1 MKKGLLLL
9 VASLVSFASIN
20 SVAAE
25 ETTSDTITNRSGVV
39 IPIEKYNALKSIYSD
54 NFMNYMTQE
63 EYNLIKDK
71 DLSKVVIKEITDANL
86 NSSTSTI
93 ATEHTTSSKS
103 LRIINNG
110 GYVTM
115 SLTWYRVPTIKKW
128 DVMAFRKNTSV
139 SMSNYYIFRQY
150 YLSTSNE
157 SKLSTEKY
165 GQNFDNGVGATFKVQ
180 NGSDHEMELSADFT
194 GSGRVYGSYQHASNS
209 KATLADAMDYTLSG
223 SGFGGVIL
231 FNEAIESKFDGMGGV
246 YLTL

>member
-39 IPIEKYNALKSIYSD
+39 IPIDKYNALKSIYSD

-63 EYNLIKDK
+63 EYNIIKDK

-93 ATEHTTSSKS
+93 ATEHTTSSKG
-103 LRIINNG
+103 LRIINNDG
-110 GYVTM
+110 FVTM
-115 SLTWYRVPTIKKW
+115 TLTWYKVPTIKKW

-139 SMSNYYIFRQY
+139 SMGAYYYFRQY
-150 YLSTSNE
+150 YEANNALQLSS
-157 SKLSTEKY
+157 EKY

-180 NGSDHEMELSADFT
+180 NGSGHEMELSADFT

-209 KATLADAMDYTLSG
+209 RATLADAMDYTLSG

>member
-25 ETTSDTITNRSGVV
+25 ETTSDTITNQSGVV

-63 EYNLIKDK
+63 EYNIIKDK

-93 ATEHTTSSKS
+93 ATEHTTSSKG
-103 LRIINNG
+103 LRIINNDG
-110 GYVTM
+110 FVTM
-115 SLTWYRVPTIKKW
+115 TLTWYKVPTIKKW

-139 SMSNYYIFRQY
+139 NISNYYLFRQY
-150 YLSTSNE
+150 YLSTDNE

-180 NGSDHEMELSADFT
+180 NGSGHEMELSADFT

>member
-63 EYNLIKDK
+63 EYNIIKDK
-71 DLSKVVIKEITDANL
+71 DLSKVVIKETTDANL
-86 NSSTSTI
+86 NSSTGTR

-110 GYVTM
+110 GFVTM
-115 SLTWYRVPTIKKW
+115 SLTWYKVPTIKKW
-128 DVMAFRKNTSV
+128 DVMAFRKNSSV
-139 SMSNYYIFRQY
+139 SMSNYYSFRQY
-150 YLSTSNE
+150 YMANNELQLSS
-157 SKLSTEKY
+157 EKY

-180 NGSDHEMELSADFT
+180 NGTDHQMELSMDFT
-194 GSGRVYGSYQHASNS
+194 GSGRVYGSYQHASSS
-209 KATLADAMDYTLSG
+209 KATLADGMDYTLSG

-231 FNEAIESKFDGMGGV
+231 FNPKIEGKYDGMGGV

>member
-63 EYNLIKDK
+63 EYNIIKDK
-71 DLSKVVIKEITDANL
+71 DLSKVVIKETTDANL
-86 NSSTSTI
+86 NTSTGTR
-93 ATEHTTSSKS
+93 AQEHTTSSKS
-103 LRIINNG
+103 LRIVNND

-115 SLTWYRVPTIKKW
+115 TLTWSKVPTIKKW

-139 SMSNYYIFRQY
+139 SMGNYYVFRQY
-150 YLSTSNE
+150 YVTNNE
-157 SKLSTEKY
+157 LFISTEKY

-180 NGSDHEMELSADFT
+180 NGNSHEMELSMNFT

-209 KATLADAMDYTLSG
+209 RATLADAMDYTLSG

>member
-20 SVAAE
+20 SVAAL
-25 ETTSDTITNRSGVV
+25 ETTSDTITNQSGVV
-39 IPIEKYNALKSIYSD
+39 IPVDKYNALKSIYSD

-63 EYNLIKDK
+63 QYDIIKDK
-71 DLSKVVIKEITDANL
+71 DLSKVVITETTDAKDGSL
-86 NSSTSTI
+86 ISTQ
-93 ATEHTTSSKS
+93 AQEHTTASKS
-103 LRIINNG
+103 LRIVNNS

-115 SLTWYRVPTIKKW
+115 TLTWYKVPTIKKW

-139 SMSNYYIFRQY
+139 SMGSYYIFRQY
-150 YLSTSNE
+150 YVNTSNE
-157 SKLSTEKY
+157 FKLSTEKY

-180 NGSDHEMELSADFT
+180 DGSSHEMELSADFT
-194 GSGRVYGSYQHASNS
+194 GSGRIYGSYQHASSS

-231 FNEAIESKFDGMGGV
+231 FNSKIEGKFDAMGGV
-246 YLTL
+246 YLTI

>member
-39 IPIEKYNALKSIYSD
+39 IPIDKYNALKSIYSD

-63 EYNLIKDK
+63 EYNIIKDK
-71 DLSKVVIKEITDANL
+71 DLSKVVIKETTDANL
-86 NSSTSTI
+86 NTSTGTR
-93 ATEHTTSSKS
+93 AQEHTTSSKS
-103 LRIINNG
+103 LRIVNND

-115 SLTWYRVPTIKKW
+115 TLTWYRVPTIKKW

-139 SMSNYYIFRQY
+139 NMTSGYAFKQYYIDTNNN
-150 YLSTSNE
+150 L
-157 SKLSTEKY
+157 KLSTEKY

-180 NGSDHEMELSADFT
+180 NGSSHEMELSMEFS

>member
-20 SVAAE
+20 SVAAL
-25 ETTSDTITNRSGVV
+25 ETTSDTITNQSGVV
-39 IPIEKYNALKSIYSD
+39 IPLDKYNALKNIYSD

-63 EYNLIKDK
+63 EYNIIKDK
-71 DLSKVVIKEITDANL
+71 DLSKVVITETTDAKDGSL
-86 NSSTSTI
+86 ISTQ
-93 ATEHTTSSKS
+93 AQEHTTASKS
-103 LRIINNG
+103 LRIVNNS

-115 SLTWYRVPTIKKW
+115 TLTWYKVPTIKKW

-139 SMSNYYIFRQY
+139 NITSGYAFRQY
-150 YLSTSNE
+150 YIDTNNNL
-157 SKLSTEKY
+157 KLSTEKY

-180 NGSDHEMELSADFT
+180 DGSSHEMELSMEFS

-209 KATLADAMDYTLSG
+209 KANLADAMDYTLSG

>member
-1 MKKGLLLL
+1 LKKGLLLL

-63 EYNLIKDK
+63 EYNIIKDK
-71 DLSKVVIKEITDANL
+71 DLSKVVIKETTDAKAS
-86 NSSTSTI
+86 SSTGTR
-93 ATEHTTSSKS
+93 AQEHTTSSKS

-110 GYVTM
+110 GFVTM
-115 SLTWYRVPTIKKW
+115 TLTWYRVPTIKKW
-128 DVMAFRKNTSV
+128 DVMAFRKNSSV
-139 SMSNYYIFRQY
+139 SMSAVYFLKQY
-150 YLSTSNE
+150 YQSGDDLILSTD
-157 SKLSTEKY
+157 KY

-180 NGSDHEMELSADFT
+180 NGSNHEMELSMEFS

>member
-1 MKKGLLLL
+1 MKKGLLLI
-9 VASLVSFASIN
+9 VASLVSFVSIN

-25 ETTSDTITNRSGVV
+25 EKTGDTITNRSGVV

-54 NFMNYMTQE
+54 NFMNYMTQD
-63 EYNLIKDK
+63 EYNIIKDK
-71 DLSKVVIKEITDANL
+71 DLSKVVIKETTDANL
-86 NSSTSTI
+86 KSSTGTR

-110 GYVTM
+110 GYITM

-128 DVMAFRKNTSV
+128 DVMAFRKNSSV
-139 SMSNYYIFRQY
+139 GMSSYYFFRQY
-150 YLSTSNE
+150 YEANNELQLSS
-157 SKLSTEKY
+157 EKY

-180 NGSDHEMELSADFT
+180 NGENHEMELSADFT

>member
-9 VASLVSFASIN
+9 VASIVSFASIN
-20 SVAAE
+20 SVAAL
-25 ETTSDTITNRSGVV
+25 ETTSDTITNQSGVV
-39 IPIEKYNALKSIYSD
+39 IPLDKYNALKSIYSD

-63 EYNLIKDK
+63 EYNIIKDK
-71 DLSKVVIKEITDANL
+71 DLSKVVITETTDAKDGSL
-86 NSSTSTI
+86 ISTQ
-93 ATEHTTSSKS
+93 AQEHTTASKS
-103 LRIINNG
+103 LRIINNN

-115 SLTWYRVPTIKKW
+115 TLTWYKVPTIKKW

-139 SMSNYYIFRQY
+139 NMGSYYYFRQY
-150 YLSTSNE
+150 YEANNALQLSS
-157 SKLSTEKY
+157 EKY

-180 NGSDHEMELSADFT
+180 NGENHEMELSADFT

-209 KATLADAMDYTLSG
+209 KANLADAMDYTLSG

>member
-25 ETTSDTITNRSGVV
+25 ETTGDTITNQSGVV

-54 NFMNYMTQE
+54 NFMSYMTQE
-63 EYNLIKDK
+63 EYNIIKDK
-71 DLSKVVIKEITDANL
+71 DLSKVVIKETTDANL
-86 NSSTSTI
+86 NSSTGTR
-93 ATEHTTSSKS
+93 AQEHTTSSKS
-103 LRIINNG
+103 LKIVNNSG
-110 GYVTM
+110 FVTM
-115 SLTWYRVPTIKKW
+115 TLSWSRVPTIKKW
-128 DVMAFRKNTSV
+128 DVMAFRKNSSV
-139 SMSNYYIFRQY
+139 SMSNTYYFRQY
-150 YLSTSNE
+150 YTANNALQLSN
-157 SKLSTEKY
+157 EKY

-180 NGSDHEMELSADFT
+180 SGEDHQMELSMNFS

-209 KATLADAMDYTLSG
+209 RATLADAMDYTLSG

>member
-25 ETTSDTITNRSGVV
+25 ETTGDTITNQSGVV
-39 IPIEKYNALKSIYSD
+39 IPVDKYNALKSIYSD

-63 EYNLIKDK
+63 EYNIIKDK
-71 DLSKVVIKEITDANL
+71 DLSKVVIKETTDANL
-86 NSSTSTI
+86 NSSTG
-93 ATEHTTSSKS
+93 ARAQEHTTASKS
-103 LRIINNG
+103 LRIVNNDG
-110 GYVTM
+110 FVTM
-115 SLTWYRVPTIKKW
+115 TLTWYKVPTIKKW
-128 DVMAFRKNTSV
+128 DVMAFRKNSSV
-139 SMSNYYIFRQY
+139 SMGSYYILRQY
-150 YLSTSNE
+150 YVSNSELHISTD
-157 SKLSTEKY
+157 KY

-180 NGSDHEMELSADFT
+180 NGTDHEMELSMQFS